1 MAICAIS
8 TPAGIGGIAVVRV
21 SGKDAIEIVDK
32 LFRPFNAKNKLTARA
47 AYTLTYGEIVNPSN
61 EEVLDQVVAS
71 LFRAPHSFT
80 GEDVVEVSCHGSIY
94 IQQEL
99 LRLLIEQGCR
109 MAKAGEFTQLAYLNG
124 KLDLSQAE
132 AVADLIASTSAA
144 SNRIAVQQM
153 KGEFSNKLAELRGQ
167 LLNFTSLIELEL
179 DFSEEDVEFA
189 DRSALRNL
197 AEEIERTLAK
207 LVKSYALGNVLKNGI
222 PTAIV
227 GETNVGKS
235 TLLNYLLNDDRAL
248 VSDIHGTT
256 RDTIEDTVNIDGTV
270 FRFIDTAGIRNTDD
284 TVENM
289 GIERTYKKI
298 EQAQIVLWLIDSTK
312 MSQQIDWLAEKIA
325 PLTQDKKVIVVF
337 NKIDKV
343 SEQERKEL
351 ESLFTNYEHIE
362 QLFISAKK
370 RINTHLLTESLLR
383 AAQVPDIAQGDIIV
397 TNARHHEAL
406 VHAHAAILQVMSGL
420 EMNISGDF
428 LTMDVRECLHSLG
441 LITGNEISPD
451 EVLGNIFGR
460 FCIGK

>member
-8 TPAGIGGIAVVRV
+8 TPTGIGGIAVIRV
-21 SGKDAIEIVDK
+21 SGNDAISIVSK
-32 LFRPFNAKNKLTARA
+32 IFRPLNTKNTLLNRPP
-47 AYTLTYGEIVNPSN
+47 YSLTYGEIINPENN
-61 EEVLDQVVAS
+61 ETLDQVVIS

-80 GEDVVEVSCHGSIY
+80 GEDVVEISCHGSLF

-99 LRLLIEQGCR
+99 LRILMAQGCR
-109 MAKAGEFTQLAYLNG
+109 MAQAGEFTQLAYLNG

-153 KGEFSNKLAELRGQ
+153 KGGFSNKLAELREQ

-189 DRSALRNL
+189 DRTQLQNL
-197 AEEIERTLAK
+197 ANEIEQTLQK
-207 LVKSYALGNVLKNGI
+207 LIHSFALGNVLKNGI

-235 TLLNYLLNDDRAL
+235 TLLNFLLNDERAL

-256 RDTIEDTVNIDGTV
+256 RDTIEDTVNIAGMV
-270 FRFIDTAGIRNTDD
+270 FRFIDTAGIRNTTD

-289 GIERTYKKI
+289 GIERTFRKI
-298 EQAQIVLWLIDSTK
+298 EQAQIILWLIDATK
-312 MSQQIDWLAEKIA
+312 VSQQIDWLADKFA
-325 PLTQDKKVIVVF
+325 PHTHDKKMIVVF
-337 NKIDKV
+337 NKMDKV
-343 SEQERKEL
+343 SEQEQDVLREMFKP
-351 ESLFTNYEHIE
+351 YAHIE
-362 QLFISAKK
+362 QIFISAKEQT
-370 RINTHLLTESLLR
+370 NTDKLIEALLQ
-383 AAQVPDIAQGDIIV
+383 AAQIPDIAQGDIIV

-406 VHAHAAILQVMSGL
+406 THAHTAILQVINGL
-420 EMNISGDF
+420 EMHISGDF
-428 LTMDVRECLHSLG
+428 LTMDVRECLHHLG